1 MESENKK
8 VISYD
13 QAKNEIRAWLDEKKV
28 SQKKREALASMTDN
42 LIDAVQDGILVR
54 NDDNTLTQKLVFG
67 NEDSSFNQLTYKA
80 RISAADLQPH
90 KRIVKGDSFDDNIL
104 RTILALTGQ
113 PIGII
118 NGLDTSTD
126 KALADSIA
134 VFFM

>member
-13 QAKNEIRAWLDEKKV
+13 QAKNEITAWLDEKKV

-54 NDDNTLTQKLVFG
+54 NNDNTLTQRLVFG

-126 KALADSIA
+126 KPLADSIA